1 MACTPLGVTGQRLM
15 ACLPLAGQPR
25 GMTSVNA
32 EYTKSVGC
40 PPLLVTGHWLI
51 ACTRLGVT
59 GHWVNACVT
68 LRMTGHWLIACT
80 RLGVTGY
87 WVNACVTL
95 WMTGHWLIAC
105 TPLGVRGRWEQW
117 LSCTGI
123 RSTVLDIFRK
133 RLCGFASLGSQRD
146 KLVLHWE

>member
-15 ACLPLAGQPR
+15 ACPPLAGQPR

-40 PPLLVTGHWLI
+40 PPLLV
-51 ACTRLGVT
+51 
-59 GHWVNACVT
+59 
-68 LRMTGHWLIACT
+68 TGHWLIACT

>member
-40 PPLLVTGHWLI
+40 PPLLV
-51 ACTRLGVT
+51 
-59 GHWVNACVT
+59 
-68 LRMTGHWLIACT
+68 TGHWLIACT